1 MKLRLYQ
8 LFSMTTMKHIM
19 AIILASLFTGYKGK
33 TVDFEKYSTCHRTSI
48 AHFLNHGKWNDE
60 LLESV
65 LRTAVVSCIYE
76 ESKRTG
82 SPVFCMIDDTIS
94 SKTTPSSRVKH
105 PIEDAYF
112 HQSHL
117 KKKQDYGHQAVAIML
132 SCNGLVLNYAVILYD
147 KSKSKIQ
154 IVQDVAEQLPKAP
167 HISYLLCDCWYT
179 SQKVMDAFLLKGF
192 YTIGALKTNRI
203 FYPNETRWKIS
214 RYAVRINR
222 KKDTRLVTV
231 GNRQYYVHVQE
242 CRLNGIE
249 NAVVILSF
257 PKGAFGN
264 LKALRCFVCTDVSLD
279 AETILS
285 TYTRR
290 WPIEVFFR
298 ESKNKLALNGYQIRS
313 SKGIRRYWLLM
324 SLSHFICCTGTDT
337 PVSFSEG
344 YHVLQNQI
352 KQEQITYIYQYGVR
366 GDSLEELLALVG

>member
-1 MKLRLYQ
+1 
-8 LFSMTTMKHIM
+8 MTTMKHIM

-48 AHFLNHGKWNDE
+48 AHFLNHGKWEDT

-82 SPVFCMIDDTIS
+82 APIFCMIDDTIS
-94 SKTTPSSRVKH
+94 SKTKPSSQAKH

-117 KKKQDYGHQAVAIML
+117 KKKQDYGHQAVGIML

-154 IVQDVAEQLPKAP
+154 MVQDVAKQLPIAP
-167 HISYLLCDCWYT
+167 NISYLLCDCWYT
-179 SQKVMDAFLLKGF
+179 NQKVMDAFLVKGF
-192 YTIGALKTNRI
+192 YSIGALKTNRI
-203 FYPNETRWKIS
+203 FYPYEIRWKLS
-214 RYAVRINR
+214 QYAAQINR
-222 KKDTRLVTV
+222 KRETHLVTV
-231 GNRQYYVHVQE
+231 GNREYYVHAQE

-257 PKGAFGN
+257 PKEAFGN
-264 LKALRCFVCTDVSLD
+264 LKALRCFICTDVSLD
-279 AETILS
+279 VEKILS
-285 TYTRR
+285 TYTKR

-298 ESKNKLALNGYQIRS
+298 DSKNKLAFHGCQIRS
-313 SKGIRRYWLLM
+313 SQGIRRYWLLM
-324 SLSHFICCTGTDT
+324 SLSHFICCTIADKPGT
-337 PVSFSEG
+337 FSEG
-344 YHVLQNQI
+344 YHELQNQL
-352 KQEQITYIYQYGVR
+352 KREQITYIYQCGVH
-366 GDSLEELLALVG
+366 GEPLEELLALVG